1 MKKLLTGLLL
11 IAVILLSGCVS
22 TVKPVQP
29 NDVIVTIA
37 PITLKE
43 FQATDVSISVENNG
57 TEPIESVSVSS
68 FLPFKVS
75 GGSNPNI
82 PARTKEGSSSVA
94 ISASIEASGFKTV
107 SATTDMLITYASGKD
122 EKGNLIITTKKVPV
136 QTIVLPDAKLQ
147 FVGFVKG
154 IQNISEAEVTTW
166 EISKGENATITF
178 SVLNDGQTTID
189 GKTMSVFIDVVEKT
203 IGTHKTLVINES
215 IARSGTSH
223 TKGVLLPILENAP
236 NGETDV
242 YVKLFVGDKEL
253 DSKKLLLKVRL

>member
-1 MKKLLTGLLL
+1 VKKLLTGLLL

-29 NDVIVTIA
+29 DDVIVTIA

-43 FQATDVSISVENNG
+43 FQAKDITINVENNG
-57 TEPIESVSVSS
+57 TEPLESVTLSS
-68 FLPFKVS
+68 FSPFKVL
-75 GGSNPNI
+75 GGSSPNI
-82 PARTKEGSSSVA
+82 PARTTEPSSVA
-94 ISASIEASGFKTV
+94 ISARVEAPGFKTV

-122 EKGNLIITTKKVPV
+122 EKGAPVTTTKKVPV